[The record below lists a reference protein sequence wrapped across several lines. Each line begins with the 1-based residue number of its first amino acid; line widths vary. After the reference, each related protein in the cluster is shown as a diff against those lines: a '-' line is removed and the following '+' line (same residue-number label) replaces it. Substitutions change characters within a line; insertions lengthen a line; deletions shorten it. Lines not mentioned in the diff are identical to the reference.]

1 MSKTITVR
9 VDDDVYQLIKTAANG
24 VKRTISNFLEFAAL
38 SYISHETYV
47 SDREMNAILKD
58 KELLNSLKR
67 GEKDV
72 KEGRYTIVR

>member
-1 MSKTITVR
+1 MAKTITVR

-47 SDREMNAILKD
+47 SDREMNDILAD
-58 KELLNSLKR
+58 KELLSSLKR